1 VVLEAVLVV
10 VPLRLRGSGD
20 AVSGA
25 AFAESLTSALQL
37 KRARLAVLALL
48 STSHFAAEMDAL
60 TVKPEVEAQPDVY
73 EPGVAIDARF
83 KEAADIISRCDLLG
97 TEDRVICDMLKP
109 FFTARG
115 YKVDTVVSGLGT
127 NVVLYCTKNLPSRLF
142 DLAHSFC
149 LKFAHNAATRIRM
162 SYRLSKHL
170 SENYE
175 THRKRLNAKAT
186 KDGKSFYLRG
196 AHEEGFI
203 PVMPVKSYAI
213 TAKDGRLIEA
223 QELVFGRNNMIRSRG
238 KYAKTKEVIEQLIV
252 ADKLLRTYDLHSN
265 NVGFDQYSTVVK
277 LFDLENRD
285 PLSLH
290 DPEYNFLI
298 RQAEAFS
305 STPDDEEYIK
315 WRLSKFPAK

>member
-1 VVLEAVLVV
+1 M
-10 VPLRLRGSGD
+10 PRLRGSGD
-20 AVSGA
+20 AGSDA

-37 KRARLAVLALL
+37 KRARLALFACR
-48 STSHFAAEMDAL
+48 SKAHFAAEMDAL
-60 TVKPEVEAQPDVY
+60 TVKPGIEAQPDVY
-73 EPGVAIDARF
+73 EPGVPIDDRF
-83 KEAADIISRCDLLG
+83 KEAADIISQCDLLG
-97 TEDRVICDMLKP
+97 KEDRVICDMLKP

-115 YKVDTVVSGLGT
+115 YEVDTVVSGLGQ

-170 SENYE
+170 SGNYE
-175 THRKRLNAKAT
+175 THRKRLNAKAA

-196 AHEEGFI
+196 ADEEGFI
-203 PVMPVKSYAI
+203 SVMPVKSYGIA
-213 TAKDGRLIEA
+213 AKDGRLIEA
-223 QELVFGRNNMIRSRG
+223 QELVFGRQNLIQFRG
-238 KYAKTKEVIEQLIV
+238 RYAKTKEVIEQLIV
-252 ADKLLRTYDLHSN
+252 ADKLLRTYDLHCN

-285 PLSLH
+285 PLDIP

-298 RQAEAFS
+298 RQAKAFS
-305 STPDDEEYIK
+305 LTPDDEEYIK